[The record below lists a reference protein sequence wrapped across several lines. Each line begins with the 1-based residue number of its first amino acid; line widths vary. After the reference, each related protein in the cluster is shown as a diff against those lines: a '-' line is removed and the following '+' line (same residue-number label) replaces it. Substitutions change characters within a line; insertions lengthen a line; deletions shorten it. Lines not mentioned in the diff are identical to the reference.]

1 MLREIVFW
9 GASGQAKVLFEAIN
23 ETDVRLVAL
32 IDNRLLSSPIA
43 DVPLLAGA
51 AGLDDWLG
59 ARSKDT
65 KVDLYFSIAVG
76 GSRGQDRQ
84 QLFADLLNRKL
95 HPMTIVHPRAFVAS
109 NALLGPGSQ
118 ILAQSAVAAEA
129 KLGRSVIVNTAAT
142 PVEVNLTNSG
152 TSKLSVDVADPSDEQ
167 FTLSDADG
175 MPLTGSL
182 TLDADKS
189 VKLLAGFKP
198 KSLGTK
204 RATVTLRIKGT
215 DIELGTLSMVG
226 EGTAAKMEN
235 MGGCSVAL
243 GGAAAGSSTA
253 GLLLSALSLIVLRR
267 RRRS

>member
-84 QLFADLLNRKL
+84 QLFTDLLNRKL

-129 KLGRSVIVNTAAT
+129 KLGRSVIVNTAASVDHECVVHDFAHLA
-142 PVEVNLTNSG
+142 PGARLGGEVEVG
-152 TSKLSVDVADPSDEQ
+152 PGA
-167 FTLSDADG
+167 FIG
-175 MPLTGSL
+175 MGALVLPRIKIG
-182 TLDADKS
+182 A
-189 VKLLAGFKP
+189 F
-198 KSLGTK
+198 
-204 RATVTLRIKGT
+204 ATVGAGAVVTRDVPDGAT
-215 DIELGTLSMVG
+215 VVGSPARPIE
-226 EGTAAKMEN
+226 K
-235 MGGCSVAL
+235 
-243 GGAAAGSSTA
+243 
-253 GLLLSALSLIVLRR
+253 II
-267 RRRS
+267 